1 MFFNTFFGARLRRI
15 VSQLIIIF
23 ILIFISIY
31 LIQNKKKSLNK
42 NKSEVIY
49 EKDNFS
55 EILLENRKKIS
66 APSIKIK
73 VKYGDTLEKI
83 LKNNDFNNADIFDAI
98 RETKTI
104 FNPKN
109 LVNGQMITIKYKL
122 NNKKEK
128 KIESINLPLEFNKE
142 FLLENN
148 QGQFT
153 AKIIS
158 QKTIDRIVKRKG
170 FITDSLYNSALRSGI
185 DIKTITEMIRI
196 FSFSVD
202 FQRDIWP
209 KDSFEILYEE
219 ELLKYDKSKKE
230 SGNILYANLVLKSGI
245 SLKLYRFK
253 TKDGKIDYF
262 DETGKSA
269 QKLLMKTP
277 LDGARISSGFGMRKH
292 PILGYNIA
300 HRGVDFAASK
310 GTPVYAAGD
319 GSIEIKKYHKING
332 KYIVI
337 RHVNGFK
344 TFYLHLSKFAKTSG
358 RVKQGQTIGYV
369 GSTGRSTAP
378 HLHYEIHKNNKKIN
392 PQTLKLPSGKKL
404 KDKELENFIEE
415 KNKIERQ
422 LDTFDFY

>member
-1 MFFNTFFGARLRRI
+1 MFFNTFLGEKLRRI
-15 VSQLIIIF
+15 ISQIVIIF
-23 ILIFISIY
+23 ILLSVSIY
-31 LIQNKKKSLNK
+31 FIQNEKKTTNDNK
-42 NKSEVIY
+42 VEVIY
-49 EKDNFS
+49 ERDKFN
-55 EILLENRKKIS
+55 EVLLENRKKIS
-66 APSIKIK
+66 APVLKIK
-73 VKYGDTLEKI
+73 VKTGDTLETI
-83 LKNNDFNNADIFDAI
+83 LKTHNFNNIDIYEAI
-98 RETKTI
+98 KETKKK

-109 LVNGQMITIKYKL
+109 IFNGQIITIKYQIK
-122 NNKKEK
+122 NKKEK
-128 KIESINLPLEFNKE
+128 KIESISFPLEFNKK

-148 QGQFT
+148 QGDFA

-158 QKTIDRIVKRKG
+158 EKTINRIVKKNG
-170 FITDSLYNSALRSGI
+170 IITDSLYRSALRSGL
-185 DIKTITEMIRI
+185 DVKTITEVIRI

-230 SGNILYANLVLKSGI
+230 SGNILYANLVLKSGV

-277 LDGARISSGFGMRKH
+277 LDGARISSGYGMRKH
-292 PILGYNIA
+292 PILGYNVA
-300 HRGVDFAASK
+300 HRGVDFAAPK
-310 GTPVYAAGD
+310 GTPIYAAGD
-319 GSIEIKKYHKING
+319 GSIEVKKYHKLNG

-344 TFYLHLSKFAKTSG
+344 TFYLHLSKFAKTPG
-358 RVKQGQTIGYV
+358 RVKQGQIIGYV
-369 GSTGRSTAP
+369 GSTGRSTGP
-378 HLHYEIHKNNKKIN
+378 HLHYEIHKNNKQIN

-415 KNKIERQ
+415 KNNIDRQ
-422 LDTFDFY
+422 IDNFDFY

>member
-1 MFFNTFFGARLRRI
+1 MFFNTFLGAKLRRI
-15 VSQLIIIF
+15 ISQIVIIF
-23 ILIFISIY
+23 ILLSISIY
-31 LIQNKKKSLNK
+31 FIQNEKKTTNDNK
-42 NKSEVIY
+42 VEVIY
-49 EKDNFS
+49 ERDKFN
-55 EILLENRKKIS
+55 EVLLENRKKIS
-66 APSIKIK
+66 APVLKIK
-73 VKYGDTLEKI
+73 VKTGDTLETI
-83 LKNNDFNNADIFDAI
+83 LKTHNFNNIDIYEAI
-98 RETKTI
+98 EETKKKFDPKNI
-104 FNPKN
+104 FN
-109 LVNGQMITIKYKL
+109 GQIITIKYQIK
-122 NNKKEK
+122 NKKEK
-128 KIESINLPLEFNKE
+128 KIESISFPLEFNKK
-142 FLLENN
+142 FLLEND
-148 QGQFT
+148 QGDFA

-158 QKTIDRIVKRKG
+158 EKTINRIVKKNG
-170 FITDSLYNSALRSGI
+170 IITDSLYRSALRSGL
-185 DIKTITEMIRI
+185 DVKTITEVIRI

-230 SGNILYANLVLKSGI
+230 SGNILYANLVLKSGV

-277 LDGARISSGFGMRKH
+277 LDGARISSGYGMRKH

-300 HRGVDFAASK
+300 HRGVDFAAPK
-310 GTPVYAAGD
+310 GTPIYAAGD
-319 GSIEIKKYHKING
+319 GSIEVKKYHKLNG

-358 RVKQGQTIGYV
+358 RVKQGQIIGYV
-369 GSTGRSTAP
+369 GSTGRSTGP
-378 HLHYEIHKNNKKIN
+378 HLHYEIHKNNKQIN

-404 KDKELENFIEE
+404 KGKELENFIEE
-415 KNKIERQ
+415 KNNIDRQ
-422 LDTFDFY
+422 IDNFDFY